1 MYALATMLY
10 ELLAGVL
17 PFPEEGRDTAALLF
31 QHAYEAPVPLGD
43 AAPGVPGPVAAVVMR
58 ALATDPAQRFA
69 TAESFG
75 VALAGACTQ
84 AWGPGW
90 LPDDVPIMD
99 AGPIMSAAGHP
110 AGGGAAPA
118 AGPVTARAESGE
130 HEKTL
135 AAAPAAGGGDAA
147 VSPETVGTAAGD
159 APASPETVRSA
170 AGDAPASPETVRS
183 AARSIAP
190 GLRRRRHHPMAVG
203 GIHLA
208 GLEDT
213 LQPVGSTLVAGLH
226 YPALGGRVRS
236 MVRHRRRLPGLP
248 GVGPLARGVRLPGLR
263 APGWLADGRRPIPL
277 RRVRRGGCRRRQGR
291 SSTRR
296 ARR

>member
-1 MYALATMLY
+1 MASSRTR
-10 ELLAGVL
+10 ERPRAGH
-17 PFPEEGRDTAALLF
+17 PPDPPAAR
-31 QHAYEAPVPLGD
+31 
-43 AAPGVPGPVAAVVMR
+43 APGVPGPVAAVVMR

-190 GLRRRRHHPMAVG
+190 GLRRQAHHYGGNRGSHPDYRRCNPRCYEAVHRLRILERRWPRRG
-203 GIHLA
+203 NNDLA
-208 GLEDT
+208 
-213 LQPVGSTLVAGLH
+213 QP
-226 YPALGGRVRS
+226 
-236 MVRHRRRLPGLP
+236 RRPCAPCVTWL
-248 GVGPLARGVRLPGLR
+248 LACRTRFTGKLNR
-263 APGWLADGRRPIPL
+263 APGGEVQKGFQAY
-277 RRVRRGGCRRRQGR
+277 
-291 SSTRR
+291 
-296 ARR
+296 

>member
-1 MYALATMLY
+1 VVGSPGDSQTRLTRAGDVLGTPAYIAPEQVRRDGQLSPATDVYALATMLY

-17 PFPEEGRDTAALLF
+17 PFPEEGQDTAALLF

-110 AGGGAAPA
+110 SGGGAAPA
-118 AGPVTARAESGE
+118 AGPVTARAESGG

-147 VSPETVGTAAGD
+147 VSPETVGTAAGG
-159 APASPETVRSA
+159 A
-170 AGDAPASPETVRS
+170 ALA
-183 AARSIAP
+183 
-190 GLRRRRHHPMAVG
+190 RRRRRIITAVIVVLILIIAVVILVVMKPFSVYG
-203 GIHLA
+203 SSNGA
-208 GLEDT
+208 GLGAAIT
-213 LQPVGSTLVAGLH
+213 FWLSPVG
-226 YPALGGRVRS
+226 
-236 MVRHRRRLPGLP
+236 
-248 GVGPLARGVRLPGLR
+248 R
-263 APGWLADGRRPIPL
+263 AP
-277 RRVRRGGCRRRQGR
+277 RV
-291 SSTRR
+291 
-296 ARR
+296 